1 MTDKLK
7 DKIEK
12 FLTMCRKSKAKTE
25 QDDDNAIKVDTMT
38 EDLHSE
44 LAADAV
50 AITSNLMEL
59 QRLLPLSRKLAD
71 LGRLLESQG
80 KITLQADEA
89 YDEAALKFFSEL
101 YGGGISPSKALHRHI
116 HPGPPLLSLSFRTC
130 RKTAFSGMIS
140 FPFMPLAFPAAPQ
153 RTVAMQTPF
162 PYGFPHP

>member
-25 QDDDNAIKVDTMT
+25 QDDDNAIKVDTLT

-50 AITSNLMEL
+50 AMTSNLMEL
-59 QRLLPLSRKLAD
+59 LRLLPLSRKLAD

-101 YGGGISPSKALHRHI
+101 YGGGISPSKALH
-116 HPGPPLLSLSFRTC
+116 
-130 RKTAFSGMIS
+130 
-140 FPFMPLAFPAAPQ
+140 
-153 RTVAMQTPF
+153 
-162 PYGFPHP
+162 